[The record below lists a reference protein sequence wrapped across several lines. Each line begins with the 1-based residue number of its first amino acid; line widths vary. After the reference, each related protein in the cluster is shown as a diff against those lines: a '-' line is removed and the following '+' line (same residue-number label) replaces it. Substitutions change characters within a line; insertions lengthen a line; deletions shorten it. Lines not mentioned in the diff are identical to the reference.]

1 MSIYILCF
9 PRDDQVPLDKL
20 FHVVTD
26 ELGKRQTMY
35 TCTYTLHEVYSDVQ
49 RGMRAWFKP

>member
-1 MSIYILCF
+1 
-9 PRDDQVPLDKL
+9 VPLDKL